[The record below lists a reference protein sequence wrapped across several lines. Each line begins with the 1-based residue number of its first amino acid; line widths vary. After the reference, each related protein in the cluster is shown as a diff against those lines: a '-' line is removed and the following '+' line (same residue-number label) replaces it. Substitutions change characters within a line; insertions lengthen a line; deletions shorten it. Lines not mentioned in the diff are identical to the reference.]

1 MHLEKQNNFV
11 ELANIVDCRI
21 IFGGI
26 AQQGRSKARDL
37 FLSRWS
43 FSFLFFSFSFFFCLP
58 LFALRVVIDSVW
70 ATEENP
76 TGASAENLLIDNA
89 GAAFHRS
96 MIINP

>member
-1 MHLEKQNNFV
+1 MKNKNNFV

-26 AQQGRSKARDL
+26 AQQGRSKARE
-37 FLSRWS
+37 FSLSRWS
-43 FSFLFFSFSFFFCLP
+43 FSFLFFSFSFFFRLP
-58 LFALRVVIDSVW
+58 LFALRVVIDFVW
-70 ATEENP
+70 ATEKNP
-76 TGASAENLLIDNA
+76 TGASAENLLTDNA